1 MLCGK
6 CRLANVTVGACSTV
20 AEVREH
26 YGKTGVQP
34 TSVVRVSNT
43 TAQRLAAIQARKAK
57 LAPSGE

>member
-34 TSVVRVSNT
+34 TSVAGAST

>member
-34 TSVVRVSNT
+34 TSATGVNT

-57 LAPSGE
+57 LTPSGE